1 MKHQSITRRSMF
13 LAPLA
18 LAACQAT
25 GTSVSS
31 GRATTSAYDGNY
43 RITVSRVR
51 NPTPAM
57 REEIERWGDRP
68 ESLAFLTVQVQ
79 NGRMRLLSKNDNS
92 VGPNYEDL
100 NGAFYE
106 GGLLELTTTA
116 GYLVGRP
123 SPFRLNISAQIGD
136 ALLSGQ
142 PVVLRPNGFDA
153 DFSAHVE
160 IVRA

>member
-1 MKHQSITRRSMF
+1 
-13 LAPLA
+13 
-18 LAACQAT
+18 
-25 GTSVSS
+25 
-31 GRATTSAYDGNY
+31 
-43 RITVSRVR
+43 
-51 NPTPAM
+51 M